1 MLKVKMMKNLK
12 ILGMFMI
19 SLFIFSSLGA
29 VYSVAAAGVES
40 FSAKEKL
47 PALLSDVIGL
57 DLSKYTIT
65 EERYKPRYEYGG
77 AVEVE
82 YCGFTLV
89 DKKDGEVSVMS
100 EFYNGV
106 PNWVLISPST
116 GSLYYS
122 IEPPK
127 SSVEKMKNILERYVT
142 FAQKYDITTLDAS
155 LAFDLL
161 NKAPDRLPEG
171 DRLPVKDSSGDM
183 TLYIAQNSFGFAY
196 AVNGVAVPNRSW
208 SIDFTDVI
216 TFHDT
221 FGLYRVCDVN
231 TYASEEEFVSF
242 AFVLAQKF
250 CDDHLFYQV
259 GEDGVEV
266 EVRPDWSNMR
276 SEVGLL
282 MISGQQYNNPINNEL
297 LAQGTGVSFNADR
310 DALTLYP
317 FWSAVFYFSYPIGNV
332 YGVQVGVWGDTGEVA
347 YCWEQGFLGNSQNT
361 YDDSTVEPSNSGN
374 LLGLAVVVALI
385 AVVVMVVV
393 VMFIKKNR
401 K

>member
-1 MLKVKMMKNLK
+1 MKKLK
-12 ILGMFMI
+12 IIGLFVVSLLVLSMFSI
-19 SLFIFSSLGA
+19 
-29 VYSVAAAGVES
+29 YSGCDIGTANAEN

-57 DLSKYTIT
+57 DLSKYTLT
-65 EERYKPRYEYGG
+65 NERSATQYLYGNS
-77 AVEVE
+77 VEVE
-82 YCGFTLV
+82 NCAFELV
-89 DKKDGEVSVMS
+89 DVKGS
-100 EFYNGV
+100 ELTVRGHFYNGI
-106 PNWVLISPST
+106 PNSINVGVVDSSF
-116 GSLYYS
+116 YYA
-122 IEPPK
+122 IDTPK
-127 SSVEKMKNILERYVT
+127 NSVEKMKNILERYEI
-142 FAQKYDITTLDAS
+142 FAQKYGVATLDVS
-155 LAFDLL
+155 LALDLL
-161 NKAPDRLPEG
+161 NKAPTALPAQG
-171 DRLPVKDSSGDM
+171 VPANVSLGNM
-183 TLYIAQNSFGFAY
+183 TLFIAQNSFSFVY
-196 AVNGVAVPNRSW
+196 TVNGVIVPNRGW
-208 SIDFTDVI
+208 SIDFMDNAI
-216 TFHDT
+216 SFSDS

-297 LAQGTGVSFNADR
+297 LAQGTGVSFSADR

-361 YDDSTVEPSNSGN
+361 YNDSTVEPSNSGN
-374 LLGLAVVVALI
+374 LLGLAVIIALI
-385 AVVVMVVV
+385 AVVIMVVV